1 MAGWLG
7 FHFTCQCTHYART
20 RWRTER
26 VTLSADPG
34 RFEALIT
41 WSLIALII
49 FHFAPAIYPSP
60 PLFSISFSIC
70 IHFHFHSIFF
80 FLRHLHSVSF
90 FTSPVSHFFFVVCPV
105 FYPLVFFNLQP
116 GIFQLGR
123 QKSPVFHLCI
133 FRFTSFLLVF
143 QTESQE
149 FSISLYFVFLDWTP
163 QRTQVS

>member
-1 MAGWLG
+1 MP
-7 FHFTCQCTHYART
+7 
-20 RWRTER
+20 ER
-26 VTLSADPG
+26 DGTLSGSLSLGGQDPG

-49 FHFAPAIYPSP
+49 FHSP
-60 PLFSISFSIC
+60 PPIHLSLSISFSIC
-70 IHFHFHSIFF
+70 IHFHSIFFF

-90 FTSPVSHFFFVVCPV
+90 FASPVTPFFLVVVCVLCPV

-133 FRFTSFLLVF
+133 FRFTSFPLLFRTERVF
-143 QTESQE
+143 HFTL
-149 FSISLYFVFLDWTP
+149 FCIS
-163 QRTQVS
+163 